1 MSDAAQLVSP
11 GPLHRVPVGSTLLW
25 GERGA
30 QCQRFTPL
38 HLAGGQRDR
47 GYVCLCHTKM
57 YHAEPE
63 TMALS
68 QLNYIALFYDLTH
81 PVPLFTFKFELPR
94 GKIYNLGLLF

>member
-1 MSDAAQLVSP
+1 
-11 GPLHRVPVGSTLLW
+11 
-25 GERGA
+25 
-30 QCQRFTPL
+30 
-38 HLAGGQRDR
+38 
-47 GYVCLCHTKM
+47 M

-94 GKIYNLGLLF
+94 GKIYNLRLLF